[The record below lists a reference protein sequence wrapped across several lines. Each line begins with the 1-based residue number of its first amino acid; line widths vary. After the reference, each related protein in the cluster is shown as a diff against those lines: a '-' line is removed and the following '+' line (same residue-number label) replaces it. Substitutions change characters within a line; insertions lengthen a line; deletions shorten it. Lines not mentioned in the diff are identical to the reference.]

1 VIAYVARF
9 DTGDIVPGRA
19 CRSTSGW
26 WSYRNS
32 FPVAPHPH
40 NPRSASPSYLHVAL
54 KPKILSLSN
63 LVLLTMPDML
73 ATRSWDLRSE
83 GGDLECKGGTTHHAA
98 SGESTLLL
106 GRSRDWRGDKVGIEN
121 ACPSPAATAAVG
133 LSDRKATTS
142 SHRLMQPVSQRR
154 LPTTHPSHP
163 RGVRRRSA
171 ALADLAYPPAKRR
184 RGGRIK

>member
-1 VIAYVARF
+1 MSLHSWLVV
-9 DTGDIVPGRA
+9 VP
-19 CRSTSGW
+19 RSLSRL
-26 WSYRNS
+26 SPR
-32 FPVAPHPH
+32 PH

-54 KPKILSLSN
+54 KPKILSLSD

-83 GGDLECKGGTTHHAA
+83 GRDLECKGGTTHHVA

-106 GRSRDWRGDKVGIEN
+106 KRSRDWRGDKVGIEN

-142 SHRLMQPVSQRR
+142 SHRHMQPVSQRR

-171 ALADLAYPPAKRR
+171 ALADLHTLPQSVAEGK
-184 RGGRIK
+184 IK